1 MEVRDILWKSPF
13 HHGPRDHKQEVK
25 LSGECLY
32 LWAIWPGL
40 FVANLH
46 STALSWASS
55 ALEIIALK
63 EIKCHVNMGC
73 VCVYVCVN
81 AIASL

>member
-1 MEVRDILWKSPF
+1 MEVRDNLWKSPV
-13 HHGPRDHKQEVK
+13 HHGPRDHKQVVE
-25 LSGECLY
+25 LRGECLY
-32 LWAIWPGL
+32 LWAILPGL
-40 FVANLH
+40 YVANLH

-63 EIKCHVNMGC
+63 EIKCHVNIWF
-73 VCVYVCVN
+73 VCVCVN